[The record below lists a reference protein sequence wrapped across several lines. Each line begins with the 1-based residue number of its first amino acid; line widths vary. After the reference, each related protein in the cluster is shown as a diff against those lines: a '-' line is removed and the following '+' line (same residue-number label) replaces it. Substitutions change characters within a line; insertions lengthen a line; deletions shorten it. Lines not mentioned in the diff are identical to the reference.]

1 MLNKYCQDFTNKADE
16 NYKLYEFLKES
27 GNFLNW
33 QVVAIFY
40 SALCIAKAFL
50 YFNGVP
56 INSINSHDS
65 VRYWLTTEEKARRSK
80 VSPIYARLYS
90 YSRDARYTNK
100 NIKPSTMV
108 SILDDYKKVKELL
121 KIKSSQA

>member
-1 MLNKYCQDFTNKADE
+1 MLNNYCLEFTKKAND
-16 NYKLYEFLKES
+16 NYDLYEFLKES
-27 GNFLNW
+27 DKFLNW

-40 SALCIAKAFL
+40 SALCMAKAFL

-80 VSPIYARLYS
+80 VSPVYARLYS
-90 YSRDARYTNK
+90 HSRDARYTNK
-100 NIKPSTMV
+100 NIKPHTMA
-108 SILDDYKKVKELL
+108 SILEDYKKVKELL
-121 KIKSSQA
+121 KINN